1 MELNFYTYKTDIGS
15 LNITA
20 DNFYIRYLSIGK
32 YKFSN
37 HIYNETELINNAFL
51 QINEYLAG
59 IRKQFELNIFYEG
72 SIFQKKIWNELL
84 HIPYGQVISY
94 KQLAEKVYAPK
105 AYRAA
110 GSACGLNPLP
120 IIIPCHRVIH
130 SNGSISGYA
139 FGSKVKEYLLNL
151 EKNSAV

>member
-1 MELNFYTYKTDIGS
+1 MKLNFYTYKTDIGS

-32 YKFSN
+32 YKYSN

-72 SIFQKKIWNELL
+72 SIFLFFLWE
-84 HIPYGQVISY
+84 
-94 KQLAEKVYAPK
+94 
-105 AYRAA
+105 
-110 GSACGLNPLP
+110 
-120 IIIPCHRVIH
+120 
-130 SNGSISGYA
+130 
-139 FGSKVKEYLLNL
+139 
-151 EKNSAV
+151 